1 MPEQIRA
8 DRYYAVHMFGEL
20 RDSRGV
26 DILVPLL
33 GDSDVNYH
41 AAWALG
47 QIGDARAI
55 GPLIGALEDEAPLM
69 RVSAIQALEA
79 LDAKE
84 AIPQLQKLLNDPA
97 LPSAGPRV
105 PVADTAKAA
114 IRRLM
119 KQAGA
124 GD

>member
-1 MPEQIRA
+1 ML
-8 DRYYAVHMFGEL
+8 GEL
-20 RDSRGV
+20 RDSSGV

-47 QIGDARAI
+47 QIGDTRAI
-55 GPLIGALEDEAPLM
+55 GPLIGALKDEAPLM
-69 RVSAIQALEA
+69 RVSAIQALA
-79 LDAKE
+79 
-84 AIPQLQKLLNDPA
+84 
-97 LPSAGPRV
+97 
-105 PVADTAKAA
+105 
-114 IRRLM
+114 RLG